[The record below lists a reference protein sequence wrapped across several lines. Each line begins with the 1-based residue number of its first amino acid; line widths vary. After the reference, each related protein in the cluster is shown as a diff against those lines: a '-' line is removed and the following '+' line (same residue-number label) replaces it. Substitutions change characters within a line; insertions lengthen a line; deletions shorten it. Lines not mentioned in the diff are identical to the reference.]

1 MKNSK
6 TQIVATIGPT
16 SINYAI
22 MKKMAQAGMDIVRI
36 NLSHAVRPD
45 MEQIVENVKQLK
57 KETGIK
63 LSLMLDTRGPEIRVK
78 TFEQGR
84 VEIKKGQQM
93 FIKREIAGALVF
105 FVITIVQMLISFVAE
120 KGSSRDNMMSCVNCF
135 IKGDCTYRKS
145 GGVCPKGTSLSEN
158 GKYCVK

>member
-1 MKNSK
+1 MEKIKNVCLILVLAFVLFVPSAMAADIYSCNAALGDVLIDEK
-6 TQIVATIGPT
+6 IPNTVSTIITVIKIVVPILLVIFGMMDLFKGIVA
-16 SINYAI
+16 
-22 MKKMAQAGMDIVRI
+22 Q
-36 NLSHAVRPD
+36 
-45 MEQIVENVKQLK
+45 
-57 KETGIK
+57 KE
-63 LSLMLDTRGPEIRVK
+63 D
-78 TFEQGR
+78 
-84 VEIKKGQQM
+84 EIKKGQQM
-93 FIKREIAGALVF
+93 FIKRLIAGALVF